1 MQANP
6 IELIHKFNHDAGLV
20 DKGYD
25 DFLESSFQVEEALE
39 GFNPEYIIASMHPKV
54 IAGFE
59 GVGTKARDVARLL
72 VGTAICLDNRP
83 TDVDRLDKACDAV
96 VFAIGSMTKL
106 GLSVDQITRS
116 LNTVM
121 SANFQKLTM
130 PKDSFGKLMKPDD
143 FVGPEEALQKI
154 LDERTT
160 DETKKDD

>member
-6 IELIHKFNHDAGLV
+6 IELIHKFNYDAGLV
-20 DKGYD
+20 EKGYD
-25 DFLESSFQVEEALE
+25 DFLESSFQIEEAME
-39 GFNPEYIIASMHPKV
+39 GFRCPALMRAIGLPENLDTTPKNFSRFLVASAMAEHRFSLSAV
-54 IAGFE
+54 E
-59 GVGTKARDVARLL
+59 
-72 VGTAICLDNRP
+72 
-83 TDVDRLDKACDAV
+83 RLDKACDAV

-130 PKDSFGKLMKPDD
+130 PKDSHGKLMKPDD

-154 LDERTT
+154 LDERQ
-160 DETKKDD
+160 

>member
-25 DFLESSFQVEEALE
+25 DFLESSFQIEEALE
-39 GFNPEYIIASMHPKV
+39 GFPVAALLPILENSHPQYSQQPHYGDV
-54 IAGFE
+54 
-59 GVGTKARDVARLL
+59 KAKHVARAVMTHATDPLK
-72 VGTAICLDNRP
+72 GTYSQLS
-83 TDVDRLDKACDAV
+83 DVDRLDKACDAV

-130 PKDSFGKLMKPDD
+130 PKDSYGKLMKPDD

-154 LDERTT
+154 LDERQ
-160 DETKKDD
+160 